1 MVTLTVEVLRHGVHS
16 GTASGVVP
24 SSFRILRELL
34 DRLEHPRTGV
44 VLLRELHA
52 QIPDGHLAAAGVV
65 ARDLGDP
72 AADDLP
78 VLDGLELLGRD
89 GADRLIRR
97 TWEPSLSVIGMGG
110 IPQPSDAGNL
120 LRPYTTAVLSLRL
133 PPTVD
138 SATAAAVVLETLTT
152 DPPNG
157 ARITAT
163 EIHADGWV
171 TPPLE
176 PWLRDAVRDASRE
189 AFDHDPGFVGEGGSI
204 PFLASLAARF
214 PGVQFLATGVLGPG
228 ANAHGPDESLHLPTA
243 ARLCDV
249 VASVVDAHARAHPA
263 SSR

>member
-1 MVTLTVEVLRHGVHS
+1 
-16 GTASGVVP
+16 
-24 SSFRILRELL
+24 
-34 DRLEHPRTGV
+34 
-44 VLLRELHA
+44 
-52 QIPDGHLAAAGVV
+52 V

-97 TWEPSLSVIGMGG
+97 TWEPTLSVIGMGG

-120 LRPYTTAVLSLRL
+120 LRPSTTAVLSLRL

-138 SATAAAVVLETLTT
+138 AQVAATAVLAALTS

-157 ARITAT
+157 ATVTAT

-171 TPPLE
+171 TPALE
-176 PWLRDAVRDASRE
+176 PWLRDAVDDASRA
-189 AFDHDPGFVGEGGSI
+189 AFDHDPGYVGEGGSI
-204 PFLASLAARF
+204 PFLASLATRF

-243 ARLCDV
+243 ARICDV
-249 VASVVDAHARAHPA
+249 VATVVDAHARAHRA
-263 SSR
+263 GSA